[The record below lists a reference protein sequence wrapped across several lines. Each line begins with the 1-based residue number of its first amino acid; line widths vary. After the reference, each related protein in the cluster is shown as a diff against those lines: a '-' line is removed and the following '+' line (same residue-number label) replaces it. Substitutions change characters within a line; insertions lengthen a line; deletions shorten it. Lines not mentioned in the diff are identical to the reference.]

1 MFDLF
6 DNWSLPRLLPLGVIL
21 FNLLFLLVAIPI
33 EAYVFNI
40 RLKFDKKT
48 SIFYAIATNLF
59 SGTLGWIIF
68 FILEPN
74 LPIDIKSELINY
86 IFFNNFNSP
95 NTQATLIFSTFII
108 FFITFLMKFLLLQL
122 FVFTLS
128 ENGWKKSEI
137 TDTSQRRQW
146 RRAGGG
152 IRLQS
157 TNLVI
162 TTLIANSL
170 SYTAITIILL
180 IRNR

>member
-1 MFDLF
+1 MFE
-6 DNWSLPRLLPLGVIL
+6 NWTLPRLLPLGVIL

-48 SIFYAIATNLF
+48 SIFYATATNLF

-68 FILEPN
+68 FSLEPN
-74 LPIDIKSELINY
+74 LPVDIRSELINY

-95 NTQATLIFSTFII
+95 NSQSTLILTTFII

-122 FVFTLS
+122 FVFAIS
-128 ENGWKKSEI
+128 EEGWKKPEI
-137 TDTSQRRQW
+137 TTTSQRRLW
-146 RRAGGG
+146 RRGFGGV
-152 IRLQS
+152 RLQP

>member
-1 MFDLF
+1 MFE
-6 DNWSLPRLLPLGVIL
+6 NWTLPRLLPLGVIL
-21 FNLLFLLVAIPI
+21 FNLLFLLVSIPI
-33 EAYVFNI
+33 EAYVFNV

-68 FILEPN
+68 FVLEPN
-74 LPIDIKSELINY
+74 LPVDLKSELINY
-86 IFFNNFNSP
+86 VFFNNFNSP
-95 NTQATLIFSTFII
+95 NTQGTLILTTFII
-108 FFITFLMKFLLLQL
+108 FFVTFLMKFIFLQL

-128 ENGWKKSEI
+128 EDGWKRPEI
-137 TDTSQRRQW
+137 KDTSQRRQL
-146 RRAGGG
+146 RRAEGG

-170 SYTAITIILL
+170 SYTVITIILL

>member
-108 FFITFLMKFLLLQL
+108 FFITFLMKFLLLQV

-128 ENGWKKSEI
+128 ETGWKKSEI

>member
-1 MFDLF
+1 MFED
-6 DNWSLPRLLPLGVIL
+6 WTLPRLLPLGVIL
-21 FNLLFLLVAIPI
+21 FNLLFFLVAIPLESYI
-33 EAYVFNI
+33 FNL

-68 FILEPN
+68 FFLEPH
-74 LPIDIKSELINY
+74 LPVDIKSELINY
-86 IFFNNFNSP
+86 VFFNNFNSP
-95 NTQATLIFSTFII
+95 TTQATIVLTTFII

-128 ENGWKKSEI
+128 EEGWKKPEI
-137 TDTSQRRQW
+137 KDTSQRRLW
-146 RRAGGG
+146 RRGGSG

>member
-1 MFDLF
+1 MF
-6 DNWSLPRLLPLGVIL
+6 DNWTLPRLLPLGVIL

-40 RLKFDKKT
+40 RLKFDKKS
-48 SIFYAIATNLF
+48 SIFYALATNIF
-59 SGTLGWIIF
+59 SGTLGWVIF

-74 LPIDIKSELINY
+74 LPVGLKSELINY
-86 IFFNNFNSP
+86 IFFNSFSST
-95 NTQATLIFSTFII
+95 NTQATLVLTTFII
-108 FFITFLMKFLLLQL
+108 FFITFLLKFLLLQL
-122 FVFTLS
+122 FVLTLS
-128 ENGWKKSEI
+128 EGGWQKPEI
-137 TDTSQRRQW
+137 TNTSQRRQW

-170 SYTAITIILL
+170 SYTAITLILL